1 MQINGNTFYIWSND
15 SRAITTN
22 KIQGFKQTYFSFQTD
37 DKIFHLE
44 KNTIIIIFC
53 ENKEKN
59 L

>member
-1 MQINGNTFYIWSND
+1 MVMSTKE
-15 SRAITTN
+15 T
-22 KIQGFKQTYFSFQTD
+22 SFQTD